1 VISFRDNRF
10 THVDQLMAWIMK
22 QAGTVKIRPDQK
34 LVYTRDWGMPDK
46 RLKGARNLMNELA
59 LLAA

>member
-1 VISFRDNRF
+1 
-10 THVDQLMAWIMK
+10 MK

-34 LVYTRDWGMPDK
+34 LVYTRAWDQPDR
-46 RLKGARNLMNELA
+46 RLKGARTLMSELA